1 MSQLLL
7 TTISTVACVS
17 ICSIALATPTGTTAR
32 SPTPTMNADQS
43 GCAIINYYD
52 VGPQQTYAALGQ
64 LPWSKL
70 KGCDTVRI
78 FPKPNSGTYNEMIL
92 ISAGTDVAPTA
103 PNQFMR
109 VIGMPDPLTGALP
122 IIDGTNATQM
132 ETLPGQA
139 PRSLRYHDNN
149 NPQAQRALYHLGL
162 VMVGPQL
169 GYNYNNGPAGYIGI
183 ENLDIRNVQY
193 NAPFTDGKTGL
204 ADVYNS
210 FGSCLFVEAAAHLV
224 IKNNILHGCGNGLF
238 INSKNDIIV
247 ELSQDILIEGNW
259 IYNNSNPPIPNV
271 SNGFHEHNSYTEARD
286 IIFQYNTFGDV
297 RPGAFGD
304 CLKDRSSGTIIR
316 YNIFTSNCT
325 ILLNLLN
332 STGSPAFIAAD
343 AGYGNDYVYG
353 NLFDVA
359 PSGSRNANLVTYGGD
374 TGVYSSYRQKTLRFY
389 NNTVVVKGDAVAT
402 VGYAETYLFNLLM
415 QVSVAD
421 VQNNIFYAPSITPN
435 KPGKLQAMSIGIGTV
450 NLANNWV
457 GPNTGQF
464 WLGHKLPGVVVNGWN
479 TNIGANNMPA
489 FVNEAAHDYRPTALS
504 PLTNAGSIL
513 ANLNVLSLVSP
524 TPPSVIPKSAAR
536 RLGALDIGAYEATFA
551 PVLATQ
557 TIMFNP
563 SPPASLLT
571 TAGSFTVSAS
581 GGGSNNPVTFASN
594 SVGICTTSGING
606 ALVTLT
612 GVAGTCIVR
621 ANQLGNANY
630 AAAAFVDG
638 VIVVASITPPSTFTI
653 APSAGANGTI
663 SPNAAQIVASGATS
677 VFTVL
682 PNAGFTAAV
691 GGTCGGSMVGT
702 TYTTNAVAANCT
714 VIASFAAILPGPFT
728 VTPSAG
734 ANGTISPNA
743 SQIVASGATS
753 VFTVTPNTGFTAS
766 VGGTCG
772 GTLVGS
778 SYTTNAVALSC
789 TVTASFAASLPP
801 PALTPP
807 TAPTNLACAIATGTD
822 VNCSFTG
829 SQAVSGV
836 TLAGYQLICSD
847 PVGNA
852 LSRTFSGLTILLQ
865 TVPTERIY
873 TCQALALS
881 TVGPSL
887 PSASARFIVHTIPI
901 SKRQMVDVDGDGF
914 ADILIHP
921 PATVGNNTPNPAV
934 GLQVGRWNGSAIS
947 FTPVLDLGAGWD
959 ILGLGDFTGIGK
971 TGIVSRDA
979 AGQVR
984 FDLSIP
990 TVGATIPRSTKLDWT
1005 VEAVGDF
1012 DGDGKSDILWRYLK
1026 PGTNDSGVTFAW
1038 FMEGATLISTANVNV
1053 NEVKH
1058 RGGAPLSWNLVGT
1071 TDLDADGLADIVWV
1085 SPANDIRAL
1094 MGKGGRTWSNQKIGI
1109 VPPGYVLFKL
1119 GDINGDGKGDLL
1131 FRNAQGNVKAWLMD
1145 GITVLAEIDLPTTQA
1160 DWTFFASGDFDGNN
1174 TMDIVW
1180 QKSDG
1185 TLVVWLM
1192 NSNAPTAPSIFNNAG
1207 AVPTGYVNVEP

>member
-1 MSQLLL
+1 
-7 TTISTVACVS
+7 
-17 ICSIALATPTGTTAR
+17 
-32 SPTPTMNADQS
+32 
-43 GCAIINYYD
+43 
-52 VGPQQTYAALGQ
+52 
-64 LPWSKL
+64 
-70 KGCDTVRI
+70 
-78 FPKPNSGTYNEMIL
+78 MIL

-149 NPQAQRALYHLGL
+149 NPQPQRALYNLGL

-204 ADVYNS
+204 AAVYNS

-332 STGSPAFIAAD
+332 STGSPTLIATD
-343 AGYGNDYVYG
+343 AAYGNDYVYG

-359 PSGSRNANLVTYGGD
+359 PTGSRNANLVTYGGD

-435 KPGKLQAMSIGIGTV
+435 QPGKLQAMSIGIGTV

-464 WLGHKLPGVVVNGWN
+464 WLGHKLPGVVINGWN

-489 FVNEAAHDYRPTALS
+489 FVNEAAHDYRPTVLS

-524 TPPSVIPKSAAR
+524 TPPSVIPQSAAR
-536 RLGALDIGAYEATFA
+536 RPGALDIGAYEATFA

-557 TIMFNP
+557 TITFNP

-571 TAGSFTVSAS
+571 TAGPFTVSAS
-581 GGGSNNPVTFASN
+581 GGGSNNPVTFASH
-594 SVGICTTSGING
+594 SVGICTTNGING

-653 APSAGANGTI
+653 VPSAGANGTI
-663 SPNAAQIVASGATS
+663 SPNAA
-677 VFTVL
+677 
-682 PNAGFTAAV
+682 
-691 GGTCGGSMVGT
+691 
-702 TYTTNAVAANCT
+702 
-714 VIASFAAILPGPFT
+714 
-728 VTPSAG
+728 
-734 ANGTISPNA
+734 
-743 SQIVASGATS
+743 QIVASGATS

-778 SYTTNAVALSC
+778 IYTTNAVAVNC

-807 TAPTNLACAIATGTD
+807 TAPTNLACAISIGTD

-914 ADILIHP
+914 ADILIRP

-947 FTPVLDLGAGWD
+947 FTPVLDLGAGWN

-979 AGQVR
+979 TGQVR
-984 FDLSIP
+984 VDLSIP
-990 TVGATIPRSTKLDWT
+990 TVGATIARSTKLDWT

-1038 FMEGATLISTANVNV
+1038 FMEGTTIISTANVNV

-1094 MGKGGRTWSNQKIGI
+1094 MGKGGRTWSNQKIGV

-1207 AVPTGYVNVEP
+1207 AVPAGYVNVEP